1 MNTNILTMLLGL
13 SVSICL
19 VGLLIRLAIW
29 FSQGIRPS
37 PSAPYPAL
45 STGSRIGAATLGIL
59 GVIFSS
65 KILFVLKSFFVDLL
79 LQKRI
84 FDKSYLRWTAH
95 TLIFVGFI
103 LLFFMHALGSIVS
116 QAIFSDYYPTL
127 NPFLFLR
134 DLFGVMVLVG
144 ITIAVYRRIS
154 LKPQRMRTSASDWAA
169 LVFIGVII
177 VSGMLLQGAKIS
189 SFTVYQN
196 MVDEYAALDEED
208 GEALEAFWVQDN
220 GVVSPN
226 IAKPIDPELV
236 ARGREVNADSCITC
250 HASNRTAFASFA
262 MAGFSRPLA
271 AVVGDFK
278 ATTILWYLHI
288 VACLS
293 FLAWLP
299 FSKMFHILA
308 APVSLITKR
317 VTGDTINAP
326 ANVLNAQ
333 MVGLSACT
341 HCGTCSIECS
351 SGMFYE
357 TFQNDFILPSE
368 KVQYLKKF
376 AAGKEHDPA
385 IIKRMQQGLYV
396 CTSCDRCT
404 TVCPSGINL
413 KQLFVSARYS
423 LLEMGTPETT
433 MLSHFS
439 FPLALAQNFVDDHI
453 KALKKVTD
461 LFKKNFQHLVDLS
474 SPLTLEKTPGVGNN
488 TYKSCYSCQRCTNV
502 CPVVR
507 SYDNPTEA
515 LGMLPHQI
523 MFSLGIGKTDL
534 AMGAQMIWSCS
545 TCYLCQ
551 EHCPNQVQLCD
562 IFYNLKNRA
571 IIKMEAAASS

>member
-1 MNTNILTMLLGL
+1 MNSTILTILLGL
-13 SVSICL
+13 SVTIFL
-19 VGLLIRLAIW
+19 VGLTLRLYIW
-29 FSQGIRPS
+29 FSQGIRPL
-37 PSAPYPAL
+37 L
-45 STGSRIGAATLGIL
+45 STPSLSRGQRLGAALKGIL
-59 GVIFSS
+59 GMIFSWR
-65 KILFVLKSFFVDLL
+65 IVLALQSIVVDLL

-84 FDKSYLRWTAH
+84 LTKSLLRWTAH
-95 TLIFVGFI
+95 ALIFVGFI
-103 LLFFMHALGSIVS
+103 LLFFMHALGSIVTEGL
-116 QAIFSDYYPTL
+116 FSNYYSTL

-144 ITIAVYRRIS
+144 LALAVYRRLS
-154 LKPQRMRTSASDWAA
+154 MKPQRLRSSAGDWAA
-169 LVFIGVII
+169 LAFVGII
-177 VSGMLLQGAKIS
+177 IFSGMLLAGAKMS
-189 SFTVYQN
+189 SFTMYQN
-196 MVDEYAALDEED
+196 MVDEYASLDEEE
-208 GEALEAFWVQDN
+208 GRALEAFWVQEN
-220 GVVSPN
+220 GTVSPN

-236 ARGREVNADSCITC
+236 AQGRAVNADSCVSC
-250 HASNRTAFASFA
+250 HDANRSAFASFA
-262 MAGFSRPLA
+262 VVTIARPFA
-271 AVVGDFK
+271 AIVGDFK
-278 ATTILWYLHI
+278 AVTMLWYLHI
-288 VACLS
+288 IASLA

-308 APVSLITKR
+308 APLSLITKR
-317 VTGDTINAP
+317 VTSDEIHQP
-326 ANVLNAQ
+326 ANVLNSQ

-357 TFQNDFILPSE
+357 TWQNDFILPSE

-385 IIKRMQQGLYV
+385 IIKRMQQGLYI

-413 KQLFVSARYS
+413 KQLFISARYS
-423 LLEMGTPETT
+423 LLESGTPETT

-439 FPLALAQNFVDDHI
+439 FPLALTQNFVDDHL

-461 LFKKNFQHLVDLS
+461 LFKKNFQHLTDLA
-474 SPLTLEKTPGVGNN
+474 SPFTLGKTMGMANN
-488 TYKSCYSCQRCTNV
+488 SYKSCYSCQRCTNV

-507 SYDNPTEA
+507 SYDNPLES

-523 MFSLGIGKTDL
+523 MFSLGIGRTDL

-562 IFYNLKNRA
+562 IFYNLKNSA
-571 IIKMEAAASS
+571 INKMEAAASS